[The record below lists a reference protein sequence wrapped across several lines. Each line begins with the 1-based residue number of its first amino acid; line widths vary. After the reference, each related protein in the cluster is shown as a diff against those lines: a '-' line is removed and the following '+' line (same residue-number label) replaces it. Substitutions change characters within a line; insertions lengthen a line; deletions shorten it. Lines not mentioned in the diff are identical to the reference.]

1 MPYTRY
7 RSIVKVLCDDCQ
19 LKVNQRNV
27 IDTKCK
33 GCKYLKYNNVNRLIK
48 FTTFLNTEFPNWVYF
63 NLFEYKKGEVKGRK
77 LASFQK
83 GKNEP
88 ISDTL

>member
-7 RSIVKVLCDDCQ
+7 RSIVKVLCNDCQ
-19 LKVNQRNV
+19 LKVNRHQLINTNCINCR
-27 IDTKCK
+27 
-33 GCKYLKYNNVNRLIK
+33 YLKYNNVNRLIK
-48 FTTFLNTEFPNWVYF
+48 FTTFLHAEFPNWVYF
-63 NLFEYKKGEVKGRK
+63 NLYEYKKGEIKGRR

-88 ISDTL
+88 TSDKL